1 MNKLTISVGAAAAA
15 GAVALV
21 GVGVNALATTAP
33 PHDVHSVGALTLQS
47 GGAPVTSG
55 SLAAVL
61 PQAVGDA
68 HLPAGTRAVLY
79 AYVYGDPTA
88 APTAVSSFAPGGV
101 WTGSQLTAATAY
113 SGTPSVTPDASSQ
126 TLAQFVGAHHLPAN
140 GLVELRLRT
149 VSGGTASDDYDALD
163 IYVSGSTWSTTG
175 GVSGSPSGSPST
187 SPSGSASP
195 TTTPTSTPT
204 STPTNPPTT
213 PAATPVAASV
223 TEKVAKKVK
232 HTAKVKLVATVTAPG
247 VVPTG
252 TVTVLDGK
260 KALASKTLG
269 GGKATFK
276 LKKLKRG
283 KHKITTTYSGSSTVG
298 PATSKTITVTSK

>member
-88 APTAVSSFAPGGV
+88 APTAVSSYAPGGV

-113 SGTPSVTPDASSQ
+113 SGTPSVTSDASSQ

-149 VSGGTASDDYDALD
+149 VSGGTVSDDYDALD
-163 IYVSGSTWSTTG
+163 IYVSGSTWSTSG
-175 GVSGSPSGSPST
+175 GASGSPSSSASGSPST
-187 SPSGSASP
+187 SPSGS
-195 TTTPTSTPT
+195 TSPT

-223 TEKVAKKVK
+223 AEKVAKKVK

-252 TVTVLDGK
+252 TVTVLDRK
-260 KALASKTLG
+260 KRLATKTLT

-276 LKKLKRG
+276 LKKLKKG
-283 KHKITTTYSGSSTVG
+283 KHKITTTYSGSSTVA